1 MLDAG
6 EAAEMNTAAL
16 SSKVWELLRA
26 MDHVPYTKHILAILS
41 LGSREGQA
49 EHGRS
54 NAGLLPGVLFADAN
68 NDRESS

>member
-1 MLDAG
+1 M
-6 EAAEMNTAAL
+6 
-16 SSKVWELLRA
+16 
-26 MDHVPYTKHILAILS
+26 YHILNIFWLIS

-49 EHGRS
+49 EHGCS